1 MLLKKK
7 QMKHLKQNN
16 KEERARWLSFFFFQN
31 NILKKNEVIYMKQK
45 KLTDFLLMT
54 AVASAMLTGCGG
66 SASEPSSAVTAYNA
80 SDSSMMKV
88 ADVSARGGIPGEMAN
103 TTTMEAEQESLKEES
118 MNSEVERKLVRNV
131 SIQLETTN
139 FGETIAEI
147 REKVT
152 ALGGYIERISLHGD
166 LSDEYRS
173 EPIMVESESYGN
185 LSIRIPAAKADE
197 FLQAATETGNM
208 TEHTENLSD
217 ITLEYYDSK
226 DRIETLETEE
236 ARLLELLKEAESVDT
251 MILLEKRLSEI
262 QYELAS
268 YQTRLNIYDNQ
279 VDYTTIDMR
288 VSEVVIYTAKEKDPF
303 SIRISTGMKQN
314 VEDIK
319 EGAETLLVVT
329 LSHLP
334 TLALCGAAAAAVT
347 LPILTI
353 AKKTLNR

>member
-1 MLLKKK
+1 
-7 QMKHLKQNN
+7 
-16 KEERARWLSFFFFQN
+16 
-31 NILKKNEVIYMKQK
+31 
-45 KLTDFLLMT
+45 
-54 AVASAMLTGCGG
+54 
-66 SASEPSSAVTAYNA
+66 
-80 SDSSMMKV
+80 MMKV

-103 TTTMEAEQESLKEES
+103 TTTMETEQEGLTEKS
-118 MNSEVERKLVRNV
+118 MNSAVERKLVRNI
-131 SIQLETTN
+131 SMQLETTN
-139 FGETIAEI
+139 FDKTIAEI
-147 REKVT
+147 RKKVA
-152 ALGGYIERISLHGD
+152 ALGGYIERISLHGN
-166 LSDEYRS
+166 LSDEYSS
-173 EPIMVESESYGN
+173 EPIMDGNKSYGN
-185 LSIRIPAAKADE
+185 LSIRIPAAKANE
-197 FLQAATETGNM
+197 FLQAAGEAGNI

-226 DRIETLETEE
+226 DRIETLKTEQT
-236 ARLLELLKEAESVDT
+236 RLLELLKEAESVDT

-353 AKKTLNR
+353 AKKKKKKEKEKSEEKTEEKNS